1 MKTLQHSITCT
12 TRFISFIL
20 LIFFLFMTLSSAQSK
35 SPFYMHSICQNLTE
49 KTNNTSYKSNVKN
62 FLAWIITDSVTG
74 TLSNNNTIGSKNNSD
89 HDNVYGFYECRVGIT
104 GSFCQF
110 CINTAVG
117 QIAQRCPNGDSA
129 MIWYDLCII
138 GYSSE
143 NSIGKVIV
151 EPSWNVTGSKLTKDS
166 TELAKVEN
174 IMTSL
179 IGKMSISAT
188 ANWAAGE
195 FYWSDTEKRYGLV
208 QCNRLL
214 SKDGCRQCLE
224 AMLDRVPR
232 CCGTKVGWVVVCPS
246 CGMKIDDYN
255 FYQQQTESPSPIPNP
270 DKQEDSGKKKT
281 LIIILVCVL
290 VAVAL
295 LMCCVCY
302 YWRKN
307 GFSKGGLLLRTA
319 TPISFRDHA
328 QGEDALNGDLP
339 TIPLTVIEQ
348 ITDNFSELS
357 KLGEGGFG
365 PVYKG
370 TLPDGTEV
378 AVKRLSETSGQGSEE
393 FKNEVIFIAKLQHRN
408 LVRLLGCCID
418 GNEKILVYEYM
429 PNSSLDSHLF
439 DKEKHKQL
447 DWKLRLS
454 MINGIA
460 KGLLYLHE
468 DSPLRII
475 HRDLKASNVLLDDEM
490 NPKISD
496 FGLARTFEKDQ
507 CQTKTKRVI
516 GTYGYMAPEYA
527 MAGFFSVKSDVFS
540 FGVLLLE
547 IIYGKRNGE
556 FFLSEHMQSLLLY
569 TWKLWCEGKSLEL
582 IDPFHKK
589 TYIESEVL
597 KCIHIGLLCVQEEA
611 ADRPTMSTVVR
622 MLGSDTVAL
631 PKPNQPAF
639 SVGRMSKNEDQTS
652 KNSKDNY
659 SVDEVTLTI
668 VSPR

>member
-1 MKTLQHSITCT
+1 
-12 TRFISFIL
+12 
-20 LIFFLFMTLSSAQSK
+20 MTLSSAQSK
-35 SPFYMHSICQNLTE
+35 SPFYMYSVCQNETE
-49 KTNNTSYKSNVKN
+49 KTNTSYKSNIKN
-62 FLAWIITDSVTG
+62 FLSWIITDSATG
-74 TLSNNNTIGSKNNSD
+74 NLSNYNAVGSKNNSD
-89 HDNVYGFYECRVGIT
+89 QDDVYGFYECRADIT

-117 QIAQRCPNGDSA
+117 EILQRCPNGDKA

-138 GYSSE
+138 GYSNE
-143 NSIGKVIV
+143 NDIGKVIV
-151 EPSWNVTGSKLTKDS
+151 EPSWNVTGSKLAKDS
-166 TELAKVEN
+166 TELAKVQTS
-174 IMTSL
+174 MTSL
-179 IGKMSISAT
+179 IEKMKVAAT
-188 ANWAAGE
+188 HNWASGE
-195 FYWSDTEKRYGLV
+195 FNWSDTEKRYGLV
-208 QCNRLL
+208 QCNRAL
-214 SKDGCRQCLE
+214 SKDGCKQCLE
-224 AMLDRVPR
+224 ALLDRVPR

-255 FYQQQTESPSPIPNP
+255 FYQQETASPSPIPNP
-270 DKQEDSGKKKT
+270 DKQEDSGNKKT

-290 VAVAL
+290 GAVAL
-295 LMCCVCY
+295 LICCVCCY
-302 YWRKN
+302 RRKN
-307 GFSKGGLLLRTA
+307 GLSKGGLLLRTA
-319 TPISFRDHA
+319 TLISFRDHA
-328 QGEDALNGDLP
+328 QREDALNGDLP
-339 TIPLTVIEQ
+339 TIPLTLIEQ

-408 LVRLLGCCID
+408 LVKLLGCCIE

-429 PNSSLDSHLF
+429 SNSSLDSHLF

-454 MINGIA
+454 IINGIA
-460 KGLLYLHE
+460 KGLVYLHE
-468 DSPLRII
+468 DSRLRVI

-490 NPKISD
+490 TPKISD

-547 IIYGKRNGE
+547 IIYGNRNGE

-597 KCIHIGLLCVQEEA
+597 KCIQIGLLCVQEEA

-622 MLGSDTVAL
+622 MLGSDTVDL

-639 SVGRMSKNEDQTS
+639 SVGRMAKSEDPTS